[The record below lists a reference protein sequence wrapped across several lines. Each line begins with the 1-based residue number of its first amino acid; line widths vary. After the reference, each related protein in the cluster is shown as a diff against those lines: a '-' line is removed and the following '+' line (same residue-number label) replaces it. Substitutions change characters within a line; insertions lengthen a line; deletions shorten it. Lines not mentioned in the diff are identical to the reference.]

1 MMEKS
6 KTARARGAAGEE
18 QAAQYIIAQ
27 GMELLERNF
36 TVRGGEIDLIAR
48 DGAYIVFIEVKKR
61 ESAYAG
67 LGREAVNLKKQ
78 RFICRTAMQ
87 YLMKNGLM
95 NSFVR
100 FDVIEIQSGQITQIK
115 NAFSYVE

>member
-1 MMEKS
+1 
-6 KTARARGAAGEE
+6 
-18 QAAQYIIAQ
+18 
-27 GMELLERNF
+27 
-36 TVRGGEIDLIAR
+36 
-48 DGAYIVFIEVKKR
+48 
-61 ESAYAG
+61 
-67 LGREAVNLKKQ
+67 
-78 RFICRTAMQ
+78 MQ